1 MGTTFCYSI
10 VDVPPS
16 SGLFI
21 QGCTVIPVGFL
32 FATFPWFFL
41 GWEIADS
48 RSDAQKGHDWSM
60 GTFCSGTDCAVVVFR
75 NLLEAASESL
85 NIPADQMPEF
95 RHVFSCEKDSNK
107 KTFIQDF
114 FPGVR
119 VHDDALDPIRE
130 STRFVSAGFPCDD
143 ASALHPRSASQE
155 HRLCVSQAMFF
166 GDFSLRK
173 KKVED

>member
-1 MGTTFCYSI
+1 MGSFL
-10 VDVPPS
+10 P
-16 SGLFI
+16 LFL
-21 QGCTVIPVGFL
+21 G
-32 FATFPWFFL
+32 FFL